1 MPHAAFG
8 DANDFAMYWGLDI
21 EERHE
26 AQINRLMD
34 MAAANIYQAMAS
46 AGMDSCTR
54 SDTADNYLMQL
65 NCILAAIMYYAPCG
79 PTLNREEKQMY
90 LDWANGQLENIR
102 TGKLE
107 LCEGET
113 GSEFPSIGVAQV
125 ASTEFAAAQIIAR
138 DL

>member
-8 DANDFAMYWGLDI
+8 DANDFAMYWGFDVDA
-21 EERHE
+21 RYE

-34 MAAANIYQAMAS
+34 MAAANIYQALAS
-46 AGMDSCTR
+46 SGQDGCTR
-54 SDTADNYLMQL
+54 AETADNYLMQL

-79 PTLNREEKQMY
+79 PTLNLEEKQMY
-90 LDWANGQLENIR
+90 LNWANAQLENIR

-113 GSEFPSIGVAQV
+113 GSEYPAIGVAQV

-138 DL
+138 D